1 MLTPAEA
8 ESAIAAAV
16 APVSHEPVP
25 LSAAAG
31 RILRTALRAERD
43 SPPFDRVAMDGIAF
57 ARGAGNRR
65 RFRIAGIQAAGA
77 PVLALSSEADC
88 FEVMT
93 GAVMPRGCDT
103 VVPVEQV
110 ETADGHA
117 GLRPGCEVAPWRHV
131 HRRGADARAG
141 DVLLP
146 AGTRLAAP
154 ELAIAASAGHAEL
167 QVSRAPRIAILT
179 TGDELVEPGEPI
191 LEHQVRRSNAYGL
204 AGALTLAGFAPAA
217 NLQLPDREDAIS
229 AALAAALEQ
238 HDVLVLSGG
247 VSAGRFDFVPGV
259 LASLGVQA
267 AFHGIAQRPGRPM
280 WFGSSASGTL
290 VFALPGNPVSVLVCL
305 ARYVVPALGRL
316 VAMSSQ
322 TPPQVALSRDF
333 TFEKRLACFLPVALG
348 YDQQGR
354 TLAEPRPTGGSG
366 DFIALAGTDGFVE
379 LPAGPA
385 THAAGLAVPF
395 YHW

>member
-8 ESAIAAAV
+8 DSAIAAAV
-16 APVSHEPVP
+16 APVSHEPVA

-43 SPPFDRVAMDGIAF
+43 APPFDRVAMDGIAF

-65 RFRIAGIQAAGA
+65 RFRIAGTQAAGA
-77 PVLALSSEADC
+77 PVLALASEADC

-103 VVPVEQV
+103 VVPIEQV

-117 GLRPGCEVAPWRHV
+117 GLKSGCDATPWRHV
-131 HRRGADARAG
+131 HRRGADARKG
-141 DVLLP
+141 DVLLQ
-146 AGTRLAAP
+146 AGIRLAAP

-167 QVSRAPRIAILT
+167 QVSRAPRVVILT

-229 AALAAALEQ
+229 AALAAALSQ

-280 WFGSSASGTL
+280 WFGSLATGTL

-305 ARYVVPALGRL
+305 ARYVIPALGRL
-316 VAMSSQ
+316 VAMPAAA
-322 TPPQVALSRDF
+322 PPRVVLARGYA
-333 TFEKRLACFLPVALG
+333 FEKPLTCFLPVRLG

-354 TLAEPRPTGGSG
+354 TLAEPQPTGGSG
-366 DFIALAGTDGFVE
+366 DFISLAGTDGFVE

-385 THAAGLAVPF
+385 THPAGLAVPF
-395 YHW
+395 YRW